1 MKNIRNSMQA
11 GTDAGSVSPEN
22 DNAYIFAV
30 THERKIQH
38 STHQSGFC
46 QKRILI

>member
-22 DNAYIFAV
+22 DSAYISACLTKEKSSIQRINPASV
-30 THERKIQH
+30 RKE
-38 STHQSGFC
+38 F
-46 QKRILI
+46 